1 MEKAENS
8 EKIVTFVEEES
19 KSGKRSKDKDKD
31 KDEDEDEEKKTN
43 KKRLRSH
50 STELK
55 LGFIGKDIE
64 DERYSRKSPTP
75 RDSLLD
81 GIDQNGTYTT

>member
-19 KSGKRSKDKDKD
+19 KSGKRSKDKD

-64 DERYSRKSPTP
+64 DERYSRKSPIP